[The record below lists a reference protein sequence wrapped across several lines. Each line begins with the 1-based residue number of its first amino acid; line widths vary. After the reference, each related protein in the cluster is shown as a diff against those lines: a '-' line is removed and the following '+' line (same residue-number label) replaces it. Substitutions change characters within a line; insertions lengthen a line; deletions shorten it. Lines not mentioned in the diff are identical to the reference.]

1 MRKVWLDIE
10 YMEKDE
16 RDGGKFNKY
25 PVSIYLFKVNNK
37 TLEKGVI
44 YVIYVIRC
52 DIFGIQTEPFN

>member
-16 RDGGKFNKY
+16 RDVGKFNKY
-25 PVSIYLFKVNNK
+25 PVSIYLLKVNNK